1 MKLKSLEEIKF
12 VPLRKKGGK
21 IYYFNQDG
29 IIATS
34 SPACLPDPLI
44 SWAEK
49 KFRTDFPKA
58 GEECFTTFL
67 SALLSRFRPDEKS
80 LLADEPLCDKASLIL
95 KRAIAG
101 LEEGDTYEKLE
112 KRLEEREEYYRN
124 LYKIKKEKGEYHN
137 HPEGLDRFI
146 ARICKPIIL
155 REPENDNPDTFDII
169 KVQMEL
175 ITEWEED
182 RKRYICSNKEEIV
195 RRAVEKIRT
204 DRGFRRYGVEV
215 NVLALTKMMMLDR
228 NTLELIF
235 ELKREIRE
243 EI

>member
-1 MKLKSLEEIKF
+1 MKLKSLEEIRF

-49 KFRTDFPKA
+49 KFRINFLQSE
-58 GEECFTTFL
+58 EECFPTFL

-80 LLADEPLCDKASLIL
+80 LLSEEPLCDKASLIL
-95 KRAIAG
+95 KRATAG
-101 LEEGDTYEKLE
+101 MEEGDTYEKLE
-112 KRLEEREEYYRN
+112 KRLEESEAYYRN
-124 LYKIKKEKGEYHN
+124 LYREKKENGVYHA

-146 ARICKPIIL
+146 ARICRPLIL
-155 REPENDNPDTFDII
+155 REPENGNPDTFDII

-182 RKRYICSNKEEIV
+182 RKKYICSNREEIV
-195 RRAVEKIRT
+195 RRDVEKIRT

-228 NTLELIF
+228 NTPELIF

-243 EI
+243 